1 MNSSHG
7 IMGIMSFENKNPI
20 DNPMKPFHLI
30 DVGKS
35 VTLAKSIEA
44 KNIYKDRFNCW
55 HDAEIIVDTVSIKII
70 RHDIVDIGY
79 GNYQYIE
86 VGQDDKGM
94 IWKRRESN
102 PCDGM
107 CATFP
112 FRCKMLNKSM
122 EIKRRKSFW
131 GNKPVIEYD
140 DLTDEEKEK
149 WNKDKAG
156 D

>member
-1 MNSSHG
+1 
-7 IMGIMSFENKNPI
+7 MSYADIHPK
-20 DNPMKPFHLI
+20 DNPRKPWGLI
-30 DVGKS
+30 DIGKEIVLQKS
-35 VTLAKSIEA
+35 VEA
-44 KNIYKDRFNCW
+44 KKIYKDRFDIW
-55 HDAEIIVDTVSIKII
+55 HDAEIIIDQVTIKII
-70 RHDIVDIGY
+70 RHDVAEIGY
-79 GNYQYIE
+79 GNHEYVE

-112 FRCKMLNKSM
+112 FRCKMLGKTMDRKSN
-122 EIKRRKSFW
+122 KSFW
-131 GNKPVIEYD
+131 GNNPIIEYD

-149 WNKDKAG
+149 WNKEKAG